1 MKTLKRII
9 PLFLAGSL
17 LLACN
22 RPTESVET
30 DTTGTTPVS
39 DQELD
44 RMANE
49 RERQTK
55 QALQRQQDTLQR
67 GDTAVVR

>member
-1 MKTLKRII
+1 MQTMKKLI

-17 LLACN
+17 LLSCN

-30 DTTGTTPVS
+30 DTTGTTPAS
-39 DQELD
+39 DLDID

-49 RERQTK
+49 RERQTE